1 MDYYVFR
8 LTCSATAGSKDPF
21 CSARFPEGKQ
31 VIGTQ
36 ALVSPLAALLLQIF
50 SENNL
55 LKAETGFSFSLPA
68 ENCLPECFARPQ
80 VTLEKFEFNFSLGVL
95 CKRGPFSVLTSSQL
109 MLNCSLFSNS
119 YSSAISQ
126 DLGSQSNGGDY
137 ASCTG
142 FCNKSEQIFNQ
153 QKETSASAVYYI
165 LKETSKYLR
174 IT

>member
-1 MDYYVFR
+1 M
-8 LTCSATAGSKDPF
+8 SSGSP
-21 CSARFPEGKQ
+21 
-31 VIGTQ
+31 
-36 ALVSPLAALLLQIF
+36 ALLQLEAKILSVLPGF
-50 SENNL
+50 
-55 LKAETGFSFSLPA
+55 LKVNKSQEHRPWFHPWLHFCFKSLVKIISLKQRLVSFSLPA